1 MKKKFSGSA
10 PSEQQ
15 LPQFRLNFD
24 PVFHGQDRQVIGYE
38 ARITGIEG
46 EPLES
51 IVTALN
57 PLFLSSLFVKIG
69 YEAMQSAAALG
80 ICGLQANLFIPL
92 HARLKPD
99 NLNLA
104 FLKKLRLR
112 WVSILRGCCWASS
125 PRRHRPPASGSLH
138 RSLRSIQILLP
149 PER

>member
-92 HARLKPD
+92 HARLKPE

-104 FLKKLRLR
+104 FLKKTAIDVGLDPARVLLG
-112 WVSILRGCCWASS
+112 VFTTQAQVLGEQIFASVAAEYPS
-125 PRRHRPPASGSLH
+125 
-138 RSLRSIQILLP
+138 RSAA
-149 PER
+149 